1 MTANRVRF
9 QGFSTIRPTSRNARG
24 IRRAHLFCKKG
35 FIVKKISFGG
45 VPARAARVGRP
56 AAFIVA
62 LALAFVLPA
71 ASIAQRNRQATP
83 TQARPTAGLLSSL
96 PPSDAVALVNVNR
109 LLDEAMPKLLAEN
122 PARLA
127 EVTNELAN
135 FKTQTGLDPR
145 SFDQIALGM
154 RYTYPVEGITK
165 ISTVAIARG
174 TFNASAIV
182 AAGRLAANG
191 KYLQQKDQG
200 KPLYIFTLD
209 RQFKLLGLWDIKVG
223 DLAVTSLDGNIIA
236 LGELDAV
243 RGVIDANKGRKY
255 ANPELVALAS
265 RDPNAI
271 VGFGGNLTEKLLQ
284 NLRISNDGVAR
295 ELTAVRQV
303 YGTLG
308 MTATDLELMMAART
322 VDPDSARN
330 LSDTV
335 EGLKQFGAIFI
346 NRLSAAKGTLA
357 RSALN
362 NLKITTQGN
371 ELQIRTAVAQSQVT
385 PLIRGY

>member
-1 MTANRVRF
+1 M
-9 QGFSTIRPTSRNARG
+9 
-24 IRRAHLFCKKG
+24 
-35 FIVKKISFGG
+35 KKISI
-45 VPARAARVGRP
+45 
-56 AAFIVA
+56 AAFAVA
-62 LALAFVLPA
+62 LALALVLPVGT
-71 ASIAQRNRQATP
+71 SAQRSRK
-83 TQARPTAGLLSSL
+83 TAPAPASQTSGLLSSL

-145 SFDQIALGM
+145 SFDQIALGF
-154 RYTYPVEGITK
+154 RYLYPAEGITK
-165 ISTVAIARG
+165 VSPVALARG
-174 TFNASAIV
+174 TFNAGAIV

-191 KYLQQKDQG
+191 KYVEQKYQG
-200 KPLYIFTLD
+200 KTIYIFTLE
-209 RQFKLLGLWDIKVG
+209 RQLKLLGLWDIKVG
-223 DLAVTSLDGNIIA
+223 DLAVTSVGGNLIA
-236 LGELDAV
+236 LGEPDAV
-243 RGVIDANKGRKY
+243 RGAIDANRSHQY
-255 ANPELVALAS
+255 ANPELIALAS

-271 VGFGGNLTEKLLQ
+271 VGFGGNLTEKLRQ
-284 NLRISNDGVAR
+284 NLSITNNSIAR

-322 VDPDSARN
+322 VDADSARN

-335 EGLKQFGAIFI
+335 EGLKQVGAFFI
-346 NRLSAAKGTLA
+346 NRLSPVKGTLA

-362 NLKITTQGN
+362 NLKVTVQGN

>member
-1 MTANRVRF
+1 
-9 QGFSTIRPTSRNARG
+9 
-24 IRRAHLFCKKG
+24 
-35 FIVKKISFGG
+35 VKKISL
-45 VPARAARVGRP
+45 VALT
-56 AAFIVA
+56 IA
-62 LALAFVLPA
+62 LALSFVLPA
-71 ASIAQRNRQATP
+71 KSLAQRSRT
-83 TQARPTAGLLSSL
+83 TRPTSTGLTPGLLSSL
-96 PPSDAVALVNVNR
+96 PPSDAVALINVNR

-122 PARLA
+122 PTRLA
-127 EVTNELAN
+127 ELTNELAN

-154 RYTYPVEGITK
+154 RYLYPAEGITK
-165 ISTVAIARG
+165 ISTVALARG
-174 TFNASAIV
+174 TFNAGAIV
-182 AAGRLAANG
+182 AAGRLATQG
-191 KYLQQKDQG
+191 RYVEQKYQG
-200 KPLYIFTLD
+200 KTIYIFSLD
-209 RQFKLLGLWDIKVG
+209 RQLKLLGLWDIRIR
-223 DLAVTSLDGNIIA
+223 DLAVTPLDGNLIA

-243 RGVIDANKGRKY
+243 RGAIDASRARKY
-255 ANPELVALAS
+255 ANPELIALAG

-271 VGFGGNLTEKLLQ
+271 VGFGGNLTERLLQ
-284 NLRISNDGVAR
+284 NLRITNDGLAR

-346 NRLSAAKGTLA
+346 NRLSSVKGTLA

-362 NLKITTQGN
+362 NLKVTTQGN

>member
-1 MTANRVRF
+1 
-9 QGFSTIRPTSRNARG
+9 
-24 IRRAHLFCKKG
+24 
-35 FIVKKISFGG
+35 
-45 VPARAARVGRP
+45 
-56 AAFIVA
+56 
-62 LALAFVLPA
+62 
-71 ASIAQRNRQATP
+71 
-83 TQARPTAGLLSSL
+83 
-96 PPSDAVALVNVNR
+96 
-109 LLDEAMPKLLAEN
+109 MPKLLAEN

-127 EVTNELAN
+127 EVNNELAN

-145 SFDQIALGM
+145 SFDQVALGF
-154 RYTYPVEGITK
+154 RYLYPAEGITK
-165 ISTVAIARG
+165 ISTVGIARG
-174 TFNASAIV
+174 TFNAGAIV

-191 KYLQQKDQG
+191 KYVEQKYLG
-200 KPLYIFTLD
+200 KTIYIFTLD
-209 RQFKLLGLWDIKVG
+209 RQLKLLGLWDIKVG
-223 DLAVTSLDGNIIA
+223 DLAVTSVGTNMIA

-243 RGVIDANKGRKY
+243 RGVIDANRSHKY
-255 ANPELVALAS
+255 ANPELIALAS

-284 NLRISNDGVAR
+284 NLRTTNDGVAR
-295 ELTAVRQV
+295 QITAVRQV

-308 MTATDLELMMAART
+308 MTTTDLELMMAART
-322 VDPDSARN
+322 VDTDSARN

-346 NRLSAAKGTLA
+346 NRLSAVKGTLA

>member
-1 MTANRVRF
+1 MTGWKVCPKSERF
-9 QGFSTIRPTSRNARG
+9 V
-24 IRRAHLFCKKG
+24 
-35 FIVKKISFGG
+35 VKKISFA
-45 VPARAARVGRP
+45 P
-56 AAFIVA
+56 FII
-62 LALAFVLPA
+62 ALAFAAVLPVE
-71 ASIAQRNRQATP
+71 SFAQRSRKAAP
-83 TQARPTAGLLSSL
+83 TQTNAGLLSSL
-96 PPSDAVALVNVNR
+96 PPSDAVALVDVNR
-109 LLDEAMPKLLAEN
+109 LLDEALPKLLAEN

-145 SFDQIALGM
+145 SFDQMALSF
-154 RYTYPVEGITK
+154 RYIYPAEGITK
-165 ISTVAIARG
+165 ISTVALARG
-174 TFNASAIV
+174 TFNAGAIV

-191 KYLQQKDQG
+191 KYVEQKYQG
-200 KPLYIFTLD
+200 KTIYIFSLD
-209 RQFKLLGLWDIKVG
+209 RQLKLLGLWDIKVG
-223 DLAVTSLDGNIIA
+223 DLAVTSVGRNVIA

-243 RGVIDANKGRKY
+243 RGVIDANTSRKH
-255 ANPELVALAS
+255 ANPELIALAS

-271 VGFGGNLTEKLLQ
+271 VGFGGNLTEKLRQ
-284 NLRISNDGVAR
+284 NLSITNNNVAR

-308 MTATDLELMMAART
+308 MTTTDLELMMAART
-322 VDPDSARN
+322 VDLDSARN

-335 EGLKQFGAIFI
+335 EGLKQVGAFFI
-346 NRLSAAKGTLA
+346 NRLSPVKGTLA

-362 NLKITTQGN
+362 NLKVTTQGN

>member
-1 MTANRVRF
+1 LRF
-9 QGFSTIRPTSRNARG
+9 R
-24 IRRAHLFCKKG
+24 KG
-35 FIVKKISFGG
+35 FIVKKISF
-45 VPARAARVGRP
+45 AALT
-56 AAFIVA
+56 IA
-62 LALAFVLPA
+62 LALTFVLPA
-71 ASIAQRNRQATP
+71 ESLAQRTRTTRLTSANQTP
-83 TQARPTAGLLSSL
+83 GLLSSL
-96 PPSDAVALVNVNR
+96 PPSDAVALINVNR

-154 RYTYPVEGITK
+154 RYAYPAEGVTK
-165 ISTVAIARG
+165 ISTVAITRG
-174 TFNASAIV
+174 TFNAGAIV

-191 KYLQQKDQG
+191 KYVEQKYQG
-200 KPLYIFTLD
+200 KTIYIFSLD
-209 RQFKLLGLWDIKVG
+209 RQLKLLGLWDIKVG
-223 DLAVTSLDGNIIA
+223 DLAVTPLEGNIIA

-243 RGVIDANKGRKY
+243 RGAIDASRTRKY
-255 ANPELVALAS
+255 ANSELIALAS

-284 NLRISNDGVAR
+284 NLRITNDGVAR
-295 ELTAVRQV
+295 ELTAVRQI

-308 MTATDLELMMAART
+308 MTSTDLELMMAART

-346 NRLSAAKGTLA
+346 NRLSSVKGTLA

-362 NLKITTQGN
+362 NLKVTTQGN

>member
-1 MTANRVRF
+1 
-9 QGFSTIRPTSRNARG
+9 
-24 IRRAHLFCKKG
+24 
-35 FIVKKISFGG
+35 VKKISI
-45 VPARAARVGRP
+45 AALT
-56 AAFIVA
+56 IA
-62 LALAFVLPA
+62 LTLTFVLPA
-71 ASIAQRNRQATP
+71 ESLAQRSRT
-83 TQARPTAGLLSSL
+83 TRPTSAGLTPGLLSSL
-96 PPSDAVALVNVNR
+96 PPSDAVALINVNR

-154 RYTYPVEGITK
+154 RYAYPEEGITK
-165 ISTVAIARG
+165 ISTVGLARG
-174 TFNASAIV
+174 TFNAGAIV

-191 KYLQQKDQG
+191 KYVEQTYQG
-200 KPLYIFTLD
+200 KTIYIFTLD
-209 RQFKLLGLWDIKVG
+209 RQLRLLGLWDIKVG
-223 DLAVTSLDGNIIA
+223 DLAVTPIGGNLIA

-243 RGVIDANKGRKY
+243 RGAIDASRTRKY
-255 ANPELVALAS
+255 ANPELIALAS

-284 NLRISNDGVAR
+284 NLRITNDGVAR

-308 MTATDLELMMAART
+308 MTTTDLELMMAART

-346 NRLSAAKGTLA
+346 NRLSSVKGTLA

-362 NLKITTQGN
+362 NLKVTTQGN

>member
-1 MTANRVRF
+1 MPTHRFHQDVFEVSGQPRAKREASDGHTLSVR
-9 QGFSTIRPTSRNARG
+9 
-24 IRRAHLFCKKG
+24 KKG
-35 FIVKKISFGG
+35 FIVKKISFA
-45 VPARAARVGRP
+45 V
-56 AAFIVA
+56 FTSA
-62 LALAFVLPA
+62 LALASVLPV
-71 ASIAQRNRQATP
+71 ASFAQRARN
-83 TQARPTAGLLSSL
+83 ARPAQAAPGLLSSL
-96 PPSDAVALVNVNR
+96 PPSDAVAIVNVNR

-127 EVTNELAN
+127 EVNNELAN

-145 SFDQIALGM
+145 SFDQIALGF
-154 RYTYPVEGITK
+154 RYLYPSEGITK

-191 KYLQQKDQG
+191 KYVEQKYQG
-200 KPLYIFTLD
+200 KTIYIFTLD
-209 RQFKLLGLWDIKVG
+209 RQLRLLGLWDIKVS
-223 DLAVTSLDGNIIA
+223 DLAVTSVNGNIIA
-236 LGELDAV
+236 MGDLDAV
-243 RGVIDANKGRKY
+243 RSAIDASRTRKY

-271 VGFGGNLTEKLLQ
+271 LGFGGNLSEKLLQ
-284 NLRISNDGVAR
+284 NLSITNNGLAR
-295 ELTAVRQV
+295 ELTAVRQI

-322 VDPDSARN
+322 VDNDSARN

-346 NRLSAAKGTLA
+346 NRLSSAKGTLA

-362 NLKITTQGN
+362 NLKVTTQGN
-371 ELQIRTAVAQSQVT
+371 ELQIRTAVAQAQVT
-385 PLIRGY
+385 PLIRGN

>member
-1 MTANRVRF
+1 M
-9 QGFSTIRPTSRNARG
+9 
-24 IRRAHLFCKKG
+24 
-35 FIVKKISFGG
+35 KKISF
-45 VPARAARVGRP
+45 
-56 AAFIVA
+56 AAFIIA
-62 LALAFVLPA
+62 LAFAFVLPVA
-71 ASIAQRNRQATP
+71 GSTQRSRKATP
-83 TQARPTAGLLSSL
+83 TQVNPTSGLLSSL
-96 PPSDAVALVNVNR
+96 PPSDAVALINVNR

-127 EVTNELAN
+127 EVNNELAN

-145 SFDQIALGM
+145 SFDQIALGF
-154 RYTYPVEGITK
+154 RYLYPAEGITK
-165 ISTVAIARG
+165 ISTVALARG
-174 TFNASAIV
+174 TFNAGAIV

-191 KYLQQKDQG
+191 KYVEQKYLG
-200 KPLYIFTLD
+200 KTIYIFTLD
-209 RQFKLLGLWDIKVG
+209 RQLKLLGLWDIKVG
-223 DLAVTSLDGNIIA
+223 DLAVTSVDGKNIA
-236 LGELDAV
+236 LGDLDAV
-243 RGVIDANKGRKY
+243 RGVIDANRSRKY
-255 ANPELVALAS
+255 ANPELIALAN

-284 NLRISNDGVAR
+284 NLRVTNDGVAR
-295 ELTAVRQV
+295 QITAVRQV

-308 MTATDLELMMAART
+308 MTTTDLELMMAART

-346 NRLSAAKGTLA
+346 NRLSAVKGTLA

-362 NLKITTQGN
+362 NLKVTTQGN
-371 ELQIRTAVAQSQVT
+371 ELQLRTAVAQSQVT